1 LLLQTEHR
9 ESNKS
14 IFTVWLKL
22 SKARTTRFYRAAGR
36 RRRCARAVRGAA
48 NGCKCQ
54 SSDRYSNKNSRFCWV
69 FWFGSH
75 PENLSFEKVSIL
87 VHPKKSTFFK
97 TVFGL
102 QHEKSCF
109 CNVDFSANW

>member
-1 LLLQTEHR
+1 MPSLQLVLLLFR
-9 ESNKS
+9 
-14 IFTVWLKL
+14 
-22 SKARTTRFYRAAGR
+22 TRFYGAAGR

-75 PENLSFEKVSIL
+75 PENLSFAKVSIL